1 MLKNLPKRDF
11 DEEELTNVVNEFLKK
26 NFSEK

>member
-11 DEEELTNVVNEFLKK
+11 DEEELTKVVNEFLKK
-26 NFSEK
+26 TFSEK